1 MIGRERE
8 SQGFH
13 VNERGRGERNVC
25 GRVCVGIEGREE
37 GAKGKDPKPITG
49 TNAILLLN
57 ICFRV
62 K

>member
-1 MIGRERE
+1 MCG
-8 SQGFH
+8 
-13 VNERGRGERNVC
+13 RGRVR
-25 GRVCVGIEGREE
+25 VGIEGREE